1 MTWSSTCVINNS
13 TGSGRF
19 KITDTKLYFPVVT
32 LSTLLQQIKPGF
44 KWTTNRNKYQ
54 SNPKTYAQSRYLN
67 HLVDLSF
74 QGVNRLFLLSFENK
88 DDRRSHSNYYL
99 TKVKLKDYNVM
110 IDGNFFFDQPINNDF
125 KTWKHWKNCHWLRR
139 WLHNW
144 LFVRLSLFQNNNN
157 NEWQ

>member
-1 MTWSSTCVINNS
+1 M
-13 TGSGRF
+13 
-19 KITDTKLYFPVVT
+19 
-32 LSTLLQQIKPGF
+32 
-44 KWTTNRNKYQ
+44 
-54 SNPKTYAQSRYLN
+54 N

-125 KTWKHWKNCHWLRR
+125 KT
-139 WLHNW
+139 
-144 LFVRLSLFQNNNN
+144 
-157 NEWQ
+157 